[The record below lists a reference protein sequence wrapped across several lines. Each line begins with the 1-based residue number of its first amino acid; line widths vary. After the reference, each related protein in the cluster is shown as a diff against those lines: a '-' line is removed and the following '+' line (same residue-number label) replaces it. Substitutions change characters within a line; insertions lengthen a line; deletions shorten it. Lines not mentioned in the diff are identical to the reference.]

1 MSQSL
6 DTLSGHLEAIAKEAA
21 LSVKELLIEG
31 FNAEKSFEEKSG
43 YHDIVTEYDKRS
55 EEIIVDKI
63 LKAHPDSTILGEEG
77 GEQGKGEV
85 KWFIDPIDGTMN
97 FATHFPFFCVSI
109 GAAVN
114 NQMIAGVIF
123 DPVRNELFSASLA
136 GAFCNGQGIKARR
149 NRTESESNIV
159 TSFPFIKESM
169 TDNDGKIYEEI
180 VNRFRSTRRIGSAA
194 LELAYVAAGRAD
206 VVMATQ
212 TNAWDV
218 AAGMCLVEQAGGRY
232 IPITTRKTDGT
243 WPPSQYIACGPEF
256 DLDASIL
263 KQFL

>member
-1 MSQSL
+1 MTQSL
-6 DTLSGHLEAIAKEAA
+6 DTLSEHLGTIAKDAA
-21 LSVKELLIEG
+21 LSVKDLLIEG

-63 LKAHPDSTILGEEG
+63 LSAHPDSTVLGEEG
-77 GEQGKGEV
+77 GEQGSGKV

-109 GAAVN
+109 GAAVD

-123 DPVRNELFSASLA
+123 DPIRNELFSATLA
-136 GAFCNGQGIKARR
+136 GAFCNDQAIQARG
-149 NRTESESNIV
+149 NRTEAESNII
-159 TSFPFIKESM
+159 TSFPFIRESL
-169 TDNDGKIYEEI
+169 TENDGKVYEDI
-180 VNRFRSTRRIGSAA
+180 VDRFRSTRRIGSAA

-218 AAGMCLVEQAGGRY
+218 AAGICLVEQAGGRY
-232 IPITTRKTDGT
+232 IPITTPKTDGS
-243 WPPSQYIACGPEF
+243 WPPAQYIACGPEF
-256 DLDASIL
+256 DLEASIL